1 MEKRILSVCLTAC
14 MLLTLM
20 PSAFAADAEQPLP
33 IEMCIR
39 DSLYVEQFSMG
50 QSQGDNGLESLDM
63 PYLIVAK
70 DKAAVDKGQE
80 IKAEAE
86 SDPTA
91 LRKKLESGALG
102 DYQVPVMYSNIHA
115 NEVAAS
121 DGILAFAWMLVETAA
136 SESGTIDYDKL
147 TGFTAAGK
155 AELAEQMG
163 PCLLYTSRCV

>member
-1 MEKRILSVCLTAC
+1 M
-14 MLLTLM
+14 
-20 PSAFAADAEQPLP
+20 
-33 IEMCIR
+33 
-39 DSLYVEQFSMG
+39 
-50 QSQGDNGLESLDM
+50 
-63 PYLIVAK
+63 
-70 DKAAVDKGQE
+70 DKWQE

-91 LRKKLESGALG
+91 LLKKLESGALG

-163 PCLLYTSRCV
+163 PAGEEGSVAVPEPGGQ